1 MDNNLIS
8 NTRNSVGPGFGPGKD
23 DPISLH
29 TVETSVYRVTGMN
42 QIQDIIDCGYVRPKG
57 YGSRADRV
65 GDKLYWSQGGSK
77 LYYHDK
83 RPVIEASTDK
93 VKDEQIGA
101 ISIKVKDEQIGAI
114 SINDLSAIW
123 MFDEQQNKYVNR
135 LEQIKQLHIQK
146 QQEIANQP
154 TNVSLEQLAP
164 ILSESGYLCVGHG
177 TGRSGNS
184 DEVVDSIFQRG
195 LRTKDNSLYFTSIV
209 LSTPTPELIKQYEE
223 NGMPKPTMDALKQQL
238 NNWQHQDSKKI
249 ILARL
254 PMEYINMMG
263 DRSDLDGEMYGAFM
277 NTQLQADGTPKYYLD
292 SRFIIGCYDVDTQ
305 TVRLNKS
312 FERTLSERTK
322 RQLQDGYAK
331 AVAKT
336 KKRNEATIL
345 FPNVTPSSDN
355 TQQQET
361 EIFFDLPDFDF
372 DDQIEWVDNKESKG
386 KSH

>member
-1 MDNNLIS
+1 MDYNLIA
-8 NTRNSVGPGFGPGKD
+8 NAKNSVGPGFCPGANN
-23 DPISLH
+23 PISLH
-29 TVETSVYRVTGMN
+29 TLETSVYRVTGMN

-57 YGSRADRV
+57 YGGRADRV
-65 GDKLYWSQGGSK
+65 GDKIYWSQGGSK

-101 ISIKVKDEQIGAI
+101 ISI
-114 SINDLSAIW
+114 NDLSAIW

-135 LEQIKQLHIQK
+135 LDQIKQLHTEK
-146 QQEIANQP
+146 QQEISNQEAYV
-154 TNVSLEQLAP
+154 TLEELTP

-184 DEVVDSIFQRG
+184 DEVVDSIFQNG

-223 NGMPKPTMDALKQQL
+223 NGMPRPTIEGLQQQL
-238 NNWQHQDSKKI
+238 NNWQHQDSKKVI
-249 ILARL
+249 IARI
-254 PMEYINMMG
+254 PMEYINMIG

-277 NTQLQADGTPKYYLD
+277 ITRLQEDGTPRYYLD
-292 SRFIIGCYDVDTQ
+292 SKFILGSYDVDTQ
-305 TVRLNKS
+305 TVKLNKS

-336 KKRNEATIL
+336 KKRNEVNIL
-345 FPNVTPSSDN
+345 FPNVAPTSEN
-355 TQQQET
+355 IQLQKET
-361 EIFFDLPDFDF
+361 TFDLPDFDF
-372 DDQIEWVDNKESKG
+372 DDEINWEIAESNKPK
-386 KSH
+386 HR

>member
-1 MDNNLIS
+1 MDYNLIQ
-8 NTRNSVGPGFGPGKD
+8 TTKNSVGPGFGPGKD

-29 TVETSVYRVTGMN
+29 TLETSVYRVTGMN

-93 VKDEQIGA
+93 VKDG
-101 ISIKVKDEQIGAI
+101 QIGAI

-135 LEQIKQLHIQK
+135 LEQIKQLHTEK

-154 TNVSLEQLAP
+154 TYVTLEQLAP

-184 DEVVDSIFQRG
+184 DEVVDSIFQNG

-223 NGMPKPTMDALKQQL
+223 NGMPRPTIEALKQQL
-238 NNWQHQDSKKI
+238 NNWQHQDSKKV
-249 ILARL
+249 ILARI
-254 PMEYINMMG
+254 PMDYINMMG

-277 NTQLQADGTPKYYLD
+277 TTRLQEDGTPRYYLD
-292 SRFIIGCYDVDTQ
+292 SRFILGCYDVDTQ

-336 KKRNEATIL
+336 KKRTEATSL
-345 FPNVTPSSDN
+345 FPNVAPASEDMQS
-355 TQQQET
+355 QRET
-361 EIFFDLPDFDF
+361 NFDLPDFDF
-372 DDQIEWVDNKESKG
+372 DDQIDWGLDESDKP
-386 KSH
+386 KHR

>member
-1 MDNNLIS
+1 MDYNLIA
-8 NTRNSVGPGFGPGKD
+8 NAKNSVGPGFGPGANN
-23 DPISLH
+23 PISLH
-29 TVETSVYRVTGMN
+29 TLETSVYRVTGMN

-65 GDKLYWSQGGSK
+65 GDKIYWSQGGSK

-101 ISIKVKDEQIGAI
+101 ISI
-114 SINDLSAIW
+114 NDLSAIW

-135 LEQIKQLHIQK
+135 LDQIKQLHTEK
-146 QQEIANQP
+146 QQEISNQEAYV
-154 TNVSLEQLAP
+154 TLEQLTP

-184 DEVVDSIFQRG
+184 DEVVDSIFQNG

-223 NGMPKPTMDALKQQL
+223 NGMPRPTKEGLQQQL
-238 NNWQHQDSKKI
+238 NNWQHQDSKKVI
-249 ILARL
+249 IARI
-254 PMEYINMMG
+254 PMEYINMIG

-277 NTQLQADGTPKYYLD
+277 ITRLQEDGTPRYYLD
-292 SRFIIGCYDVDTQ
+292 SKFILGSYDVDTQ
-305 TVRLNKS
+305 TVKLNKS

-336 KKRNEATIL
+336 KKRNEVNIL
-345 FPNVTPSSDN
+345 FPNVAPTSEN
-355 TQQQET
+355 IQLQKET
-361 EIFFDLPDFDF
+361 TFDLPDFDF
-372 DDQIEWVDNKESKG
+372 DDEINWEIAESNKPK
-386 KSH
+386 HR

>member
-1 MDNNLIS
+1 MDYNLIQ
-8 NTRNSVGPGFGPGKD
+8 TTKNSVGPGFGPGKD

-29 TVETSVYRVTGMN
+29 TLETSVYRVTGMN

-93 VKDEQIGA
+93 VKDG
-101 ISIKVKDEQIGAI
+101 QIGAI

-135 LEQIKQLHIQK
+135 LEQIKQLHTEK

-154 TNVSLEQLAP
+154 TYVTLEQLAP
-164 ILSESGYLCVGHG
+164 IFSESGYLCIGHG

-184 DEVVDSIFQRG
+184 DEVVDSIFQNG

-223 NGMPKPTMDALKQQL
+223 NGMPRPTMEALQQQL
-238 NNWQHQDSKKI
+238 NNWQHQDSKKVI
-249 ILARL
+249 IARI
-254 PMEYINMMG
+254 PIEYINMMG

-277 NTQLQADGTPKYYLD
+277 NTRFQDDGTPRYYLD
-292 SRFIIGCYDVDTQ
+292 SRFILGCYDVDNQ

-312 FERTLSERTK
+312 FEKTLSERTK

-336 KKRNEATIL
+336 KKRNEATTL
-345 FPNVTPSSDN
+345 FPNVAPASAN

-361 EIFFDLPDFDF
+361 SFDLPDFDF
-372 DDQIEWVDNKESKG
+372 DDQIDWGLDESDKP
-386 KSH
+386 KHR